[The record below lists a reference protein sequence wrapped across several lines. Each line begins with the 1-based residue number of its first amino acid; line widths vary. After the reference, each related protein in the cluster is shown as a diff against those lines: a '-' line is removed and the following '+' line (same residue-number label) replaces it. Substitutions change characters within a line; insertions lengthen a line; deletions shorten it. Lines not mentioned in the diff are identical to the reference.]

1 MIASRVWPAQEYTRV
16 TFETA
21 RPVRHQFFEI
31 PDPPRLVLDLEGV
44 DLDAELRSIVSKV
57 REDDPYITQVR
68 VAMNRPNVARV
79 VFDLKPLLWQ
89 EIALKEDDLRAF
101 CKTHDWSQ
109 YTGKFVSVHCSAD
122 AIIPTWAFM
131 LVATHLQPHAAFV
144 TQGDADQ
151 LERAVFT
158 RFVQQLDVEPY
169 RNARVV
175 VKGCSKLPV
184 PLNAYVEL
192 STKLL
197 PVVKS
202 LMFGEPC
209 STVPL
214 YKAPK

>member
-1 MIASRVWPAQEYTRV
+1 MAGIINKVASSGIV
-16 TFETA
+16 T
-21 RPVRHQFFEI
+21 
-31 PDPPRLVLDLEGV
+31 LDLE
-44 DLDAELRSIVSKV
+44 ELFPRG
-57 REDDPYITQVR
+57 E
-68 VAMNRPNVARV
+68 RV

-89 EIALKEDDLRAF
+89 EVALKEDDLRAY
-101 CKTHDWSQ
+101 CGSHDWSQ
-109 YTGKFVSVHCSAD
+109 YKDKLVSVHCSAD
-122 AIIPTWAFM
+122 AIIPTWAYM

-144 TQGDADQ
+144 TQGDAGQ

-158 RFVQQLDVEPY
+158 RFVQQLAVEKY

-175 VKGCSKLPV
+175 VKGCGRMPV

-192 STKLL
+192 TAKLL

-214 YKAPK
+214 YKASKDPRDPGSNPG

>member
-1 MIASRVWPAQEYTRV
+1 MCTWSRAVRTSADVRALLPNFASAMSEEQIINKVAASGIIT
-16 TFETA
+16 
-21 RPVRHQFFEI
+21 
-31 PDPPRLVLDLEGV
+31 LDLEQIYPAG
-44 DLDAELRSIVSKV
+44 ERK
-57 REDDPYITQVR
+57 
-68 VAMNRPNVARV
+68 

-89 EIALKEDDLRAF
+89 EVALKEDDLRAF
-101 CKTHDWSQ
+101 AKTHDWSQ
-109 YTGKFVSVHCSAD
+109 YEGKFVSIECSAD

-131 LVATHLQPHAAFV
+131 LIAVALQPHAAFV
-144 TQGDADQ
+144 TQGDREQ

-158 RFVQQLDVEPY
+158 RFVQGLDVEPY
-169 RNARVV
+169 RGARVV

-192 STKLL
+192 SAKLL

-214 YKAPK
+214 YKAPKA

>member
-1 MIASRVWPAQEYTRV
+1 MAEQSIINKVASSGIIT
-16 TFETA
+16 
-21 RPVRHQFFEI
+21 
-31 PDPPRLVLDLEGV
+31 LDLE
-44 DLDAELRSIVSKV
+44 ELYPAG
-57 REDDPYITQVR
+57 E
-68 VAMNRPNVARV
+68 RV
-79 VFDLKPLLWQ
+79 VFDLKPQLWQ

-101 CKTHDWSQ
+101 VKDHDWSQ
-109 YTGKFVSVHCSAD
+109 YADKLVSVHCSAD
-122 AIIPTWAFM
+122 AIVPAWAFM

-151 LERAVFT
+151 LERAIFT
-158 RFVQQLDVEPY
+158 RFVQQLDAEPY

-192 STKLL
+192 SGKLL
-197 PVVKS
+197 PVVKI

-214 YKAPK
+214 YKAPKP

>member
-1 MIASRVWPAQEYTRV
+1 MDPEPILNKVASSGIV
-16 TFETA
+16 T
-21 RPVRHQFFEI
+21 
-31 PDPPRLVLDLEGV
+31 LDLEEMYPQG
-44 DLDAELRSIVSKV
+44 E
-57 REDDPYITQVR
+57 
-68 VAMNRPNVARV
+68 RV

-89 EIALKEDDLRAF
+89 EFALKEDDLRAF
-101 CKTHDWSQ
+101 CKSHDWSQ
-109 YTGKFVSVHCSAD
+109 HADKFVSVHCSAD

-131 LVATHLQPHAAFV
+131 LVAAHLQPYARFI

-158 RFVQQLDVEPY
+158 RFVERLDVEPY

-192 STKLL
+192 SAKLL
-197 PVVKS
+197 PAVKS

-214 YKAPK
+214 YKAPKA

>member
-1 MIASRVWPAQEYTRV
+1 MSDDNPIINKVASSGIL
-16 TFETA
+16 TF
-21 RPVRHQFFEI
+21 
-31 PDPPRLVLDLEGV
+31 DLEEVYPQGH
-44 DLDAELRSIVSKV
+44 
-57 REDDPYITQVR
+57 
-68 VAMNRPNVARV
+68 RV

-89 EIALKEDDLRAF
+89 GIALKELDLRAF
-101 CKTHDWSQ
+101 VKAHDWSQ
-109 YTGKFVSVHCSAD
+109 YKSKFVAVHCSAD

-151 LERAVFT
+151 LERSVFT
-158 RFVQQLDVEPY
+158 RFVEQLDIGAY

>member
-1 MIASRVWPAQEYTRV
+1 MSDENPIINKVASSGIIT
-16 TFETA
+16 
-21 RPVRHQFFEI
+21 
-31 PDPPRLVLDLEGV
+31 LDLE
-44 DLDAELRSIVSKV
+44 ELYPVG
-57 REDDPYITQVR
+57 E
-68 VAMNRPNVARV
+68 RV

-101 CKTHDWSQ
+101 CKEHDWSQ
-109 YTGKFVSVHCSAD
+109 YAGKLMSVHCSAD
-122 AIIPTWAFM
+122 AIVPTWAFM

-151 LERAVFT
+151 LERAIFT
-158 RFVQQLDVEPY
+158 RFVQHLDVEPY
-169 RNARVV
+169 CNTRVV

-192 STKLL
+192 SAKLL

-214 YKAPK
+214 YKAVKRDAGSSPA

>member
-1 MIASRVWPAQEYTRV
+1 MSDEDTIINKVASSGIIT
-16 TFETA
+16 
-21 RPVRHQFFEI
+21 
-31 PDPPRLVLDLEGV
+31 LDLEEMHPQG
-44 DLDAELRSIVSKV
+44 E
-57 REDDPYITQVR
+57 
-68 VAMNRPNVARV
+68 RV

-131 LVATHLQPHAAFV
+131 LVATHLQPHAAFI
-144 TQGDADQ
+144 TQGNADQ

-169 RNARVV
+169 RNGRVV
-175 VKGCSKLPV
+175 VKGCSDLPV

-214 YKAPK
+214 YKAPKA

>member
-1 MIASRVWPAQEYTRV
+1 MDNNAPIINKVASSGIIT
-16 TFETA
+16 
-21 RPVRHQFFEI
+21 
-31 PDPPRLVLDLEGV
+31 LDLE
-44 DLDAELRSIVSKV
+44 ELYPAG
-57 REDDPYITQVR
+57 E
-68 VAMNRPNVARV
+68 RV

-101 CKTHDWSQ
+101 CKDHDWSR
-109 YTGKFVSVHCSAD
+109 YAGAMVSVHCSAD
-122 AIIPTWAFM
+122 AIIPTWAYM
-131 LVATHLQPHAAFV
+131 LVATCLQPHAAFV

-158 RFVQQLDVEPY
+158 RFVQGLDVAPY
-169 RNARVV
+169 RDARVV
-175 VKGCSKLPV
+175 VKGCSKVPV

-214 YKAPK
+214 YKAPKAPRP

>member
-1 MIASRVWPAQEYTRV
+1 MSMSDQNPIINRVASSGIIT
-16 TFETA
+16 
-21 RPVRHQFFEI
+21 
-31 PDPPRLVLDLEGV
+31 LDLEEMYPQG
-44 DLDAELRSIVSKV
+44 ER
-57 REDDPYITQVR
+57 
-68 VAMNRPNVARV
+68 M
-79 VFDLKPLLWQ
+79 VFDLKPLLW
-89 EIALKEDDLRAF
+89 EEVALKEDDLRAF
-101 CKTHDWSQ
+101 CKEHDWSQ
-109 YTGKFVSVHCSAD
+109 YSNKFVSVHCSAD
-122 AIIPTWAFM
+122 AIVPTWAFM
-131 LVATHLQPHAAFV
+131 LVATQLQPYATFV
-144 TQGDADQ
+144 SQGDAEA
-151 LERAVFT
+151 LERAIFT
-158 RFVQQLDVEPY
+158 RFVAHLDAEPY